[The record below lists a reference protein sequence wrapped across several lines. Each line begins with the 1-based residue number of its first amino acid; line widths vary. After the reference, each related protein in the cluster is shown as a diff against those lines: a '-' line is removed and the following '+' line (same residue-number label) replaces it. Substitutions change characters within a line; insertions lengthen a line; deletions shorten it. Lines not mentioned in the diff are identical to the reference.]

1 MLAPAPYFV
10 SARQC
15 VWRGWVKS
23 INWSHTQAFP
33 IRGLGRPEASVI
45 LGSGM
50 SFRLELGPV
59 SILWVARACSPA
71 LGWTMAVSC
80 NCSRASTHLPDLRL
94 QGANLKHNGPCW
106 RCNVKCTHTHTHPRR
121 NGPVK
126 LPPFH
131 LAGDLTGG
139 LNPAKKC

>member
-1 MLAPAPYFV
+1 M
-10 SARQC
+10 C
-15 VWRGWVKS
+15 GRGVES

-33 IRGLGRPEASVI
+33 IRGLGRAEASMI
-45 LGSGM
+45 LGFGM
-50 SFRLELGPV
+50 AFRLELGPV

-71 LGWTMAVSC
+71 LGWTMVVSC
-80 NCSRASTHLPDLRL
+80 NCSTASTHLPDLRL

-106 RCNVKCTHTHTHPRR
+106 RYNVKYIHTKPRR
-121 NGPVK
+121 NGSVK

-139 LNPAKKC
+139 LNTAKKC